1 MLHSGSRR
9 IGNHTAQTYDKIA
22 RKQTE
27 QRGEGD
33 QVVCRACGCTATA
46 LSCDQCPCDPSI
58 PRHDV
63 VSTGCW
69 WRVRKGKPT
78 YTT

>member
-33 QVVCRACGCTATA
+33 QVVCRACGRTATA
-46 LSCDQCPCDPSI
+46 LSALTSADVTHPCP
-58 PRHDV
+58 
-63 VSTGCW
+63 G
-69 WRVRKGKPT
+69 
-78 YTT
+78 TTWSQLAAGGE